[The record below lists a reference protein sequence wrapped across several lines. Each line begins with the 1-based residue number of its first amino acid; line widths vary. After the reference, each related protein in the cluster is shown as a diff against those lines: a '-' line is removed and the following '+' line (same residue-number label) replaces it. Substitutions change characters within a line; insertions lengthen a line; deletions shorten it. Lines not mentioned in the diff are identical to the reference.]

1 MFWTIAK
8 FTLISGAIY
17 LIIALLLI
25 ASQWPRPFAQS
36 KGLDFSRVA
45 QDAQPMTPLTYQA
58 RDGVAL
64 AYRHYG
70 IQNTGPLVVV
80 IHGSGA
86 FGAAYDGLAR
96 GVAALGAEVLLPD
109 LRGHGTNP
117 EPRGD
122 VKYIGQL
129 EDDLHDLIQLH
140 RTKGQPLM
148 LIGHSS
154 GGGLVTRFAGGEY
167 GATLDKAVLLA
178 PFLKYNAP
186 TTRPNSGGWARAL
199 TRRIIGLSML
209 NMLRIKAL
217 NHLTII
223 QFNLPDGIRNGL
235 HKGLLTDSYSFAL
248 NTSFAPRNDYLAD
261 IAALPDFALIVGDK
275 DEAFFADRYEP
286 LMADMTDKGQYFVL
300 EGISHLEV
308 SSAQQ
313 SIDIIANFLND

>member
-1 MFWTIAK
+1 MFWTIVK
-8 FTLISGAIY
+8 FTLISSAIY

-25 ASQWPRPFAQS
+25 ASQWPRPFKQS
-36 KGLDFSRVA
+36 KGLDFNHVA
-45 QDAQPMTPLTYQA
+45 QDAQPMAPLSYQT
-58 RDGVAL
+58 RDGAEL
-64 AYRHYG
+64 SYRHYG
-70 IQNTGPLVVV
+70 TKNAGTLAVV

-96 GVAALGAEVLLPD
+96 DVAALGAEVLLPD

-117 EPRGD
+117 APRGD
-122 VKYIGQL
+122 VKYIGQF

-140 RTKGQPLM
+140 RADGQELV

-167 GATLDKAVLLA
+167 SATLDKAVLLA

-186 TTRPNSGGWARAL
+186 TTRPDSGGWARVL

-209 NMLRIKAL
+209 NMLRITAL

-223 QFNLPDGIRNGL
+223 QFNFPDGIRNGPY
-235 HKGLLTDSYSFAL
+235 KDQLTDSYSFAL
-248 NTSFAPRNDYLAD
+248 NASFAPRTDYLAD

-286 LMADMTDKGQYFVL
+286 LMTDVTDKGQYFVL
-300 EGISHLEV
+300 DGISHLEV
-308 SSAQQ
+308 SYARQTLE
-313 SIDIIANFLND
+313 IIANFLND